1 MQHSTKPGRH
11 FWFPARHLAAT
22 DFHSVAHWTVLHNV
36 QGFSICPQTRLV
48 VQVCTVCSVVWSHRI
63 LPDLLVLLAGRSYQ
77 LTHSWCH
84 RCAVRSHCERPRCPI
99 RLATELTRIHV
110 CFCQEILLLLALK
123 LDCASACA
131 AADRCD
137 VSSFATASNCE
148 ACSVINSRNCC
159 TSSDVAMS
167 THHNSCNTS
176 FSSRTLLCDSTQ
188 DSPQVRTNA
197 PLPCTNLCSSRALQL
212 WE

>member
-1 MQHSTKPGRH
+1 MSHRAAPWTQDDLQLSTKPGRH
-11 FWFPARHLAAT
+11 FWFPARHHAAS

-36 QGFSICPQTRLV
+36 QRCSICEHTQHV

-63 LPDLLVLLAGRSYQ
+63 LPDLLVLLAADPISSLILGAIAAQ
-77 LTHSWCH
+77 
-84 RCAVRSHCERPRCPI
+84 CAPI
-99 RLATELTRIHV
+99 VNDHV
-110 CFCQEILLLLALK
+110 VQFALPPISPEYTFVFVKRFVLIKLK

-148 ACSVINSRNCC
+148 AWSVINSRNCC

-167 THHNSCNTS
+167 THHK
-176 FSSRTLLCDSTQ
+176 FL
-188 DSPQVRTNA
+188 
-197 PLPCTNLCSSRALQL
+197 
-212 WE
+212 